1 VSDGVALLLPSPWAG
16 GAACC
21 GSTYGDGW
29 GGAQF
34 RGEGWSAALPG
45 ENGNGA
51 NGKGVTGNRAL
62 AGKRRGG
69 GVMWWYGAGR
79 RDAMAVGEL
88 GHERARCPEVEQ
100 AKQVTGSL
108 QSCTTWRRERHLKHR
123 RCLGNEKERETPLMR
138 GGAWAVARQRDSAAF
153 DSDRKGAAWWGKEE
167 S

>member
-1 VSDGVALLLPSPWAG
+1 MG
-16 GAACC
+16 
-21 GSTYGDGW
+21 
-29 GGAQF
+29 
-34 RGEGWSAALPG
+34 GWSGVLRQHVRG
-45 ENGNGA
+45 WLGRGA
-51 NGKGVTGNRAL
+51 VQRVTGNRAL

-123 RCLGNEKERETPLMR
+123 RCLLEVGNEKEQETPLMR
-138 GGAWAVARQRDSAAF
+138 GGAKTMGGCKTERVDPTDPLTMSAQLRCVRF
-153 DSDRKGAAWWGKEE
+153 
-167 S
+167 